1 MNSRS
6 SVFDTVVIGGGL
18 LGCFCALNL
27 VRRSAG
33 TLLLEKR
40 EDVCTG
46 MSRANTAVIYPG
58 YDNHPGSL
66 KTNLTRK
73 ANRDLD
79 KLCRKLGVP
88 FLRCGSILVSC
99 GPKGDRMVEK
109 KYRQG
114 MENGVPGL
122 ELLSAREIRRMEP
135 GLTPQATTGLYAP
148 STATVHPWELGIAA
162 WEAAGELGLKTQF
175 CSEVTAIWKQEG
187 FFCLEVNKRQV
198 VRSRTVV
205 NCAGILAD
213 RVQELYSR
221 PLIRI
226 RAELAEYMLYE
237 PAPGRAPQHIIFSET
252 EENGKGITL
261 VPAINGK
268 VLAGTANRPARAD
281 SPPATSAAG
290 CERLTEA
297 CRKLFPG
304 FADGRRIRN
313 FAGLRP
319 NPYRPDSPQTRLC
332 GLEPLITETGDGLI
346 SLIGIKTPGLT
357 CANELGRLVSGRIL
371 GLLGRNSAE
380 QKEIPRRRT
389 YEEYLKAPEHQ
400 KIICRCG
407 NITEGEILAA
417 IQRGAVTLDGVKRR
431 TGSGM
436 GLCQGSYCSARIAG
450 LLMEQLSATDGRV
463 MKDGRDSCYL
473 YHENGGYSH
482 V

>member
-1 MNSRS
+1 MNRDRRPF
-6 SVFDTVVIGGGL
+6 VFDTVVIGGGL

-27 VRRSAG
+27 SRCSAD

-73 ANRDLD
+73 ANRDLE
-79 KLCRKLGVP
+79 KLCRKLEVP
-88 FLRCGSILVSC
+88 FLRCGSLLVSC
-99 GPKGDRMVEK
+99 GPKGDRTVEK

-122 ELLSAREIRRMEP
+122 ELLSAREIRQIEP
-135 GLTPQATTGLYAP
+135 GLTPQVTMGLYAP

-162 WEAAGELGLKTQF
+162 WEASGELGLKTQF
-175 CSEVTAIWKQEG
+175 YSEVTAIWKQED
-187 FFCLEVNKRQV
+187 FFCLEINKTQV
-198 VRSRTVV
+198 VRGRTVV
-205 NCAGILAD
+205 NCAGMLAD

-252 EENGKGITL
+252 EESGKGITL
-261 VPAINGK
+261 VPAMNGK

-281 SPPATSAAG
+281 SSLSTSADG
-290 CERLTEA
+290 CKRLAET

-304 FADGRRIRN
+304 LADGRQLRS

-319 NPYRPDSPQTRLC
+319 NPYRPDSPKMRLC

-357 CANELGRLVSGRIL
+357 CANELGRLVCDRIL
-371 GLLGRNSAE
+371 DLLGRKSTE
-380 QKEIPRRRT
+380 RKEIPRRRT
-389 YEEYLKAPEHQ
+389 YEEYLEAPEYQ

-436 GLCQGSYCSARIAG
+436 GLCQGSYCSARIAV
-450 LLMEQLSATDGRV
+450 LLMEHLSVKGGQV
-463 MKDGRDSCYL
+463 MKDGKESCYL
-473 YHENGGYSH
+473 YTRHL
-482 V
+482 